1 MLGLP
6 SEYQHILGYSVR
18 PCIEG
23 GQRRGEKERRGD
35 EEGSADGDW
44 MCGEGKGKRL
54 GVRKEIGSGMWHL

>member
-1 MLGLP
+1 MSVTHKVKLNSPLEVDGDRELG
-6 SEYQHILGYSVR
+6 G
-18 PCIEG
+18 
-23 GQRRGEKERRGD
+23 RGD